1 MEKQEHKGSFAVL
14 ADKYDRTQTMIHGP
28 NQANVTDWFA
38 DFHSDSPE
46 LQILV
51 VAISFIQSR
60 MWRKGL
66 SLTEDAH
73 PYGRNLYLLF
83 FSWNVT
89 IIYGIN
95 IMLSCLETS
104 DWL

>member
-1 MEKQEHKGSFAVL
+1 MEKQEHKGSFTVL
-14 ADKYDRTQTMIHGP
+14 ADKYGRTQTMIHGP

-38 DFHSDSPE
+38 DLHSDSTE

-60 MWRKGL
+60 MWRKGV

-73 PYGRNLYLLF
+73 PYGSNLQR
-83 FSWNVT
+83 
-89 IIYGIN
+89 
-95 IMLSCLETS
+95 LSCIKARCAKSSVFFLEMS
-104 DWL
+104 P